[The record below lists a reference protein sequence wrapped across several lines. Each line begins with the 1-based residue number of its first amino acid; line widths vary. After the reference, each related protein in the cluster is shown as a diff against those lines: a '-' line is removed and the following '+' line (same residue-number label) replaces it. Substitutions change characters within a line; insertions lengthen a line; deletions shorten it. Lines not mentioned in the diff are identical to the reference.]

1 MDFEEWW
8 IKSQGHKLH
17 GESSYEYPMAKR
29 AYEVGS
35 QSERAKIVEM
45 LENLLKTRE
54 WYAKV
59 DREYMKEAIQ
69 KIKEML

>member
-1 MDFEEWW
+1 MLLGQFKIDE
-8 IKSQGHKLH
+8 KMQGWVNSLIDSAIDEAEHHVKD
-17 GESSYEYPMAKR
+17 
-29 AYEVGS
+29 
-35 QSERAKIVEM
+35 KIVEM

-69 KIKEML
+69 KIKEMP